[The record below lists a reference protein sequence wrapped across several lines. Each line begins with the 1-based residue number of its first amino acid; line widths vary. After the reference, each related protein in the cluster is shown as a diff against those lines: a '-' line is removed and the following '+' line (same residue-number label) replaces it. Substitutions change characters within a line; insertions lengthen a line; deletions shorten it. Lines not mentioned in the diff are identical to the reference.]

1 MDIEKKGKLRLAV
14 ARRFFHAEEIRQ
26 LEDIG
31 EEEKQVELFYRLWS
45 VKESFLKYTGEG
57 LSASLS
63 AFRVKFEQAIVLLG
77 QGMEKREVKISECK
91 IDPSYVSYIC
101 SGNREI
107 PVLRKV
113 ALAEL
118 QYRL

>member
-1 MDIEKKGKLRLAV
+1 M
-14 ARRFFHAEEIRQ
+14 
-26 LEDIG
+26 EDIW

-63 AFRVKFEQAIVLLG
+63 AFRVKFEQAIVLLR